1 MNNKL
6 LVIAGPTGVGKTD
19 LSIKLSKKLNGE
31 VISADSMQIY
41 KYMDIGSAKLTKE
54 EMNDVTHHMID
65 IILPDEPFTVVDYKN
80 YADKEIEEILNKEV
94 TVEAEDFEQAM
105 KIINK
110 LYRDEEIVLDY
121 DDFVGY
127 TINYINEEK

>member
-1 MNNKL
+1 MN
-6 LVIAGPTGVGKTD
+6 
-19 LSIKLSKKLNGE
+19 
-31 VISADSMQIY
+31 
-41 KYMDIGSAKLTKE
+41 KYRF
-54 EMNDVTHHMID
+54 N
-65 IILPDEPFTVVDYKN
+65 
-80 YADKEIEEILNKEV
+80 IEEILNKEV
-94 TVEAEDFEQAM
+94 TVEADDFEQAM

>member
-1 MNNKL
+1 MN
-6 LVIAGPTGVGKTD
+6 
-19 LSIKLSKKLNGE
+19 
-31 VISADSMQIY
+31 
-41 KYMDIGSAKLTKE
+41 KYRF
-54 EMNDVTHHMID
+54 N
-65 IILPDEPFTVVDYKN
+65 
-80 YADKEIEEILNKEV
+80 IEEILNNEV

>member
-1 MNNKL
+1 MN
-6 LVIAGPTGVGKTD
+6 
-19 LSIKLSKKLNGE
+19 
-31 VISADSMQIY
+31 
-41 KYMDIGSAKLTKE
+41 KYRF
-54 EMNDVTHHMID
+54 N
-65 IILPDEPFTVVDYKN
+65 
-80 YADKEIEEILNKEV
+80 IEEILNKEV
-94 TVEAEDFEQAM
+94 TVEAKSFEEAM

>member
-1 MNNKL
+1 MNK
-6 LVIAGPTGVGKTD
+6 
-19 LSIKLSKKLNGE
+19 
-31 VISADSMQIY
+31 Y
-41 KYMDIGSAKLTKE
+41 KF
-54 EMNDVTHHMID
+54 N
-65 IILPDEPFTVVDYKN
+65 
-80 YADKEIEEILNKEV
+80 IEEILNKEV
-94 TVEAEDFEQAM
+94 TIEAENFEEAM

>member
-1 MNNKL
+1 MN
-6 LVIAGPTGVGKTD
+6 
-19 LSIKLSKKLNGE
+19 
-31 VISADSMQIY
+31 
-41 KYMDIGSAKLTKE
+41 KYRF
-54 EMNDVTHHMID
+54 N
-65 IILPDEPFTVVDYKN
+65 
-80 YADKEIEEILNKEV
+80 IEEILNKEV
-94 TVEAEDFEQAM
+94 IVEAEDFDQAV

>member
-1 MNNKL
+1 MNK
-6 LVIAGPTGVGKTD
+6 
-19 LSIKLSKKLNGE
+19 
-31 VISADSMQIY
+31 Y
-41 KYMDIGSAKLTKE
+41 KFNIE
-54 EMNDVTHHMID
+54 EM
-65 IILPDEPFTVVDYKN
+65 
-80 YADKEIEEILNKEV
+80 LNKEV
-94 TVEAEDFEQAM
+94 TVEAKSFEEAM

>member
-1 MNNKL
+1 MIKIIFYKL
-6 LVIAGPTGVGKTD
+6 DGKVK
-19 LSIKLSKKLNGE
+19 S
-31 VISADSMQIY
+31 
-41 KYMDIGSAKLTKE
+41 
-54 EMNDVTHHMID
+54 
-65 IILPDEPFTVVDYKN
+65 
-80 YADKEIEEILNKEV
+80 EEILNKEV